1 MGTGHPREGKGAARR
16 HVRGGLSG
24 GRGRA
29 ECHRSGGAHPRRP
42 ACRFEALPR
51 VHVRTGCRGRAA
63 TADVSAAAPPRCPPA
78 QPMRGWWDTTV
89 RCRCEPSR
97 VCWGGVG
104 GACRPL
110 WQSMAHLLAPV
121 CGSRPERL
129 ATVRTALWTDHWSEA
144 RISPA
149 WCADGCQRID
159 PHDFPFF
166 ASAPSSP
173 RRCHPPASCAAQ
185 RQPPPPT
192 SAAPWRQRRTRV
204 AHGSDAAEVAA
215 TIAAA
220 AAVAVA
226 LHNRRGWAPVPAAG
240 DPRPPRPPS
249 AWSWRVGC
257 GGGGV
262 RWGPSSAA
270 RGDPAGD
277 ELGGGARE
285 VPSAITWG

>member
-51 VHVRTGCRGRAA
+51 VHVRAGCRGRAA
-63 TADVSAAAPPRCPPA
+63 TGDVSAAAPPRCPPA
-78 QPMRGWWDTTV
+78 HPMRGWWDTTV
-89 RCRCEPSR
+89 RSRCEPSR

-121 CGSRPERL
+121 CGSRAERL
-129 ATVRTALWTDHWSEA
+129 APVRTALWTDHWSEA

-192 SAAPWRQRRTRV
+192 SAAPGRQEANQSCARR
-204 AHGSDAAEVAA
+204 
-215 TIAAA
+215 
-220 AAVAVA
+220 
-226 LHNRRGWAPVPAAG
+226 RR
-240 DPRPPRPPS
+240 R
-249 AWSWRVGC
+249 
-257 GGGGV
+257 GGGGDH
-262 RWGPSSAA
+262 RRRRCGRRRSPQPPRMGASA
-270 RGDPAGD
+270 
-277 ELGGGARE
+277 GGGGSPTAPAAERRVLARW
-285 VPSAITWG
+285 VRGRRRTVGPKQRRSW